1 MKFVDEVRI
10 RVEAGDG
17 GDGCSSFRHEKYVPR
32 GGPDGGDGG
41 NGGSVL
47 LKGSRA
53 LQTLADL
60 EYHNRYAAVR
70 GTHGK
75 GKDMTGR
82 QGADIVIPVPLGTD
96 VYDCGLPT
104 VNCELCP
111 LTEMK
116 LGEVTREGELLPV
129 AHGGRG
135 GRGNAS
141 FKTHQNVAPRN
152 REEGKPGERRR
163 LRLALRMMSDIGL
176 VGFPNAGKSTVLSRI
191 TRAQPKIADY
201 PFTTLTPN
209 LGVMAEGES
218 GVGGRGAGVGVRY
231 TVADLPGI
239 IEGAAEGKGLGLRFL
254 RHIERTG
261 TLVFVIDASQ
271 PKPLAQY
278 RALAAEIGRY
288 NPEVLKKRQILVYN
302 KMDIVRG
309 LKSSKAEGLKR
320 PRVKV
325 EFVAISA
332 LTGDGIGKLVALLN
346 EQIAASR

>member
-32 GGPDGGDGG
+32 GGPDGGAGG
-41 NGGSVL
+41 AGGSVL

-53 LQTLADL
+53 LQTLADF
-60 EYHNRYAAVR
+60 EYHSRHAAER

-82 QGADIVIPVPLGTD
+82 QGADMVIPVPLGTD
-96 VYDCGLPT
+96 VYDCGLRT
-104 VNCELCP
+104 VNCELEAADCE
-111 LTEMK
+111 LK
-116 LGEVTREGELLPV
+116 LGEVTREGELLLV

-141 FKTHQNVAPRN
+141 FKTHQNVAPRI

-176 VGFPNAGKSTVLSRI
+176 VGFPNAGKSTVLSRV

-209 LGVMAEGES
+209 LGVLTGSET
-218 GVGGRGAGVGVRY
+218 RY

-271 PKPLAQY
+271 PRPLAQY
-278 RALAAEIGRY
+278 RALAAEIGQY

-302 KMDIVRG
+302 KMDIAPG
-309 LKSSKAEGLKR
+309 KLAR

-332 LTGDGIGKLVALLN
+332 LTGDGISKLVALLN

>member
-41 NGGSVL
+41 NGGTVF
-47 LKGSRA
+47 LKGRRA

-60 EYHNRYAAVR
+60 EYLNRYAAER

-82 QGADIVIPVPLGTD
+82 RGADMVIPVPLGTD
-96 VYDCGLPT
+96 VYDCD
-104 VNCELCP
+104 
-111 LTEMK
+111 TEEK
-116 LGEVTREGELLPV
+116 LGEVTLEGELLKV
-129 AHGGRG
+129 ARGGRG
-135 GRGNAS
+135 GRGNAA
-141 FKTHQNVAPRN
+141 FKTHENVAPRI

-163 LRLALRMMSDIGL
+163 LKLELRMMSDIGL
-176 VGFPNAGKSTVLSRI
+176 VGFPNAGKSTLLSRI

-209 LGVMAEGES
+209 LGALTGSEI
-218 GVGGRGAGVGVRY
+218 RY

-239 IEGAAEGKGLGLRFL
+239 VEGAAKGKGLGLRFL

-271 PKPLAQY
+271 PKPHAQY
-278 RALAAEIGRY
+278 RALLAEIREY

-302 KMDIVRG
+302 KMDIAPAK
-309 LKSSKAEGLKR
+309 LAR
-320 PRVKV
+320 PRVPA

-332 LTGDGIGKLVALLN
+332 LTGAGIGKLVVLLSKPT
-346 EQIAASR
+346 AANSE

>member
-41 NGGSVL
+41 NGGSVY

-60 EYHNRYAAVR
+60 EYHNRYAAEH

-82 QGADIVIPVPLGTD
+82 QGEDRAIPVPLGTD
-96 VYDCGLPT
+96 VYDCD
-104 VNCELCP
+104 
-111 LTEMK
+111 TEQK

-129 AHGGRG
+129 ARGGRG

-141 FKTHQNVAPRN
+141 FKTHQNVAPRI
-152 REEGKPGERRR
+152 REEGKSGERRK

-176 VGFPNAGKSTVLSRI
+176 VGFPNAGKSTLLSRI

-209 LGVMAEGES
+209 LGVLTGSET
-218 GVGGRGAGVGVRY
+218 RY

-239 IEGAAEGKGLGLRFL
+239 VEGAAQGKGLGLRFL

-278 RALAAEIGRY
+278 RALAAEIREY
-288 NPEVLKKRQILVYN
+288 NPETLKKRQILVYN
-302 KMDIVRG
+302 KTDIVSRRV
-309 LKSSKAEGLKR
+309 SR
-320 PRVKV
+320 PRVKA

-332 LTGDGIGKLVALLN
+332 LTGAGIGKLVALLSK
-346 EQIAASR
+346 Q

>member
-17 GDGCSSFRHEKYVPR
+17 GDGCSSFRHELYVPR

-82 QGADIVIPVPLGTD
+82 QGTDMVIPVPLGTD
-96 VYDCGLPT
+96 VYDCD
-104 VNCELCP
+104 
-111 LTEMK
+111 TEQK
-116 LGEVTREGELLPV
+116 LGEITREGDLLPV
-129 AHGGRG
+129 ARGGQG

-152 REEGKPGERRR
+152 REEGKLGQRRR

-176 VGFPNAGKSTVLSRI
+176 VGFPNAGKSTLLSRI

-209 LGVMAEGES
+209 LGVLTGSET
-218 GVGGRGAGVGVRY
+218 RY

-261 TLVFVIDASQ
+261 TLVFVIDASL

-302 KMDIVRG
+302 KMDIAPG
-309 LKSSKAEGLKR
+309 KLAR

-332 LTGDGIGKLVALLN
+332 LTGDGIGKLVGLLN